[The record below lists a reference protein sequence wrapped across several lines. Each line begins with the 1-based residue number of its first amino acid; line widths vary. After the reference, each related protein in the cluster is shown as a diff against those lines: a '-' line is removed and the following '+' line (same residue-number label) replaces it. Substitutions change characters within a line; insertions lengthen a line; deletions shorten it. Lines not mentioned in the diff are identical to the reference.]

1 LNVPSIAP
9 VSRETPRQVRIT
21 HPFHPLYGKQF
32 CVVEVRCVFAESYLY
47 FHDETG
53 RLREIPAAWTDFAD
67 GDAFVEVAAG
77 RSALHG
83 RSLLELVE
91 LVEHFARKGGNEA

>member
-1 LNVPSIAP
+1 VIAP
-9 VSRETPRQVRIT
+9 VSAKNPPKVRIT

-32 CVVEVRCVFAESYLY
+32 FLVEQRCVFAESYLY

-53 RLREIPAAWTDFAD
+53 RLRQIPSAWTDFAEP
-67 GDAFVEVAAG
+67 DAFVEIAAG

-83 RSLLELVE
+83 RSLLELAE
-91 LVEHFARKGGNEA
+91 LVEHFAKRSGNEA

>member
-1 LNVPSIAP
+1 M
-9 VSRETPRQVRIT
+9 RIT
-21 HPFHPLYGKQF
+21 HQFHPLYGKQF
-32 CVVEVRCVFAESYLY
+32 CLVEVRCVFAESYLY

-53 RLREIPAAWTDFAD
+53 RLREIPAAWTNYAD

-91 LVEHFARKGGNEA
+91 LVEHFVRKNGNEA